1 MTNLL
6 KIQRDFSAHLIDRKK
21 TEIIKSTPYNKLEA
35 LARLNIY
42 HNNISTGFST
52 VLSNI
57 FSVTKKILK
66 DDFAIFCNTYQKKYS
81 SKSGNLDQYGEFFP
95 KLLEKHK
102 IKYLSELANLELTYY
117 RSYFAADAKTLFDL
131 AKFKK
136 ITPQN
141 LGNLFFTLHPSC
153 VLISS
158 KFPLYSIWN
167 GKKPKALKPEYIVV
181 ERLASDSNM
190 NKISQEEFLFLSMIL
205 QKKSLYQIYIQI
217 CKKFK
222 KNIDIGKMLNRFIA
236 CELIIDFDQY
246 K

>member
-1 MTNLL
+1 MKKIL
-6 KIQRDFSAHLIDRKK
+6 KIQRNFSAHLINKK
-21 TEIIKSTPYNKLEA
+21 KLEILNSLPYSKQEA

-42 HNNISTGFST
+42 RNNVFGGFLSILST
-52 VLSNI
+52 I
-57 FSVTKKILK
+57 FPVTKKILK
-66 DDFAIFCNTYQKKYS
+66 EDFLIYANNYQKKYFS
-81 SKSGNLDQYGEFFP
+81 VSGNLNEYGEFFP
-95 KLLEKHK
+95 KLFKKHK
-102 IKYLSELANLELTYY
+102 IKYLYELAKLEIIYY
-117 RSYFAADAKTLFDL
+117 RSYFAADAKCAFNLE
-131 AKFKK
+131 KFKK
-136 ITPQN
+136 IAPQDLMN
-141 LGNLFFTLHPSC
+141 LSFTLHPSC
-153 VLISS
+153 ILISS